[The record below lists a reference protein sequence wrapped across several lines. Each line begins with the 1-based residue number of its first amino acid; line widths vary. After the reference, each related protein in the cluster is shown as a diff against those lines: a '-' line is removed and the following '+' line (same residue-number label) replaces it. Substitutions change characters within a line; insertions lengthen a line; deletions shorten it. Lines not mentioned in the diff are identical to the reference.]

1 MGLNLEKSKAM
12 LVSAA
17 EDGHAMSQA
26 ELRAMLIDGN
36 GVDSDPARAGVEYLT
51 SDANLRYAVKLVFLR
66 FRSIRPA

>member
-17 EDGHAMSQA
+17 EDEHAMSQA

-36 GVDSDPARAGVEYLT
+36 GVDSGGGRGVKKKIT
-51 SDANLRYAVKLVFLR
+51 SAANLRYAVKLVFLR

>member
-36 GVDSDPARAGVEYLT
+36 GVDSDPARGVEYLT
-51 SDANLRYAVKLVFLR
+51 SAANLRYAVKLVFLR

>member
-26 ELRAMLIDGN
+26 ELRPMLIDGN
-36 GVDSDPARAGVEYLT
+36 GVDSDPARGGRVPH
-51 SDANLRYAVKLVFLR
+51 
-66 FRSIRPA
+66 ICC